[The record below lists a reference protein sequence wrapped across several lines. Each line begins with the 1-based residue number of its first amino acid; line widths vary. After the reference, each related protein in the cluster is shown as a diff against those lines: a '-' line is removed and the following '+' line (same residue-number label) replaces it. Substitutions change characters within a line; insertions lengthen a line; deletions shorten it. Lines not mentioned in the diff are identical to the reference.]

1 MKWVTPAP
9 VRSVRDDQFE
19 ILAKEFIENL
29 EQHWMLKKAK
39 KNTEAATWN
48 DRVQSSINEADVY
61 KTKGDKHV
69 YFVDGKAAALMV
81 TSEELTEELN
91 AIKIKDLSAHPGA
104 AGAGEIMIE
113 YAVNLSDNGG
123 KQGRISLFAAGNS
136 GGFYEKLGFTTHN
149 SLNFKLDPGK
159 SELWCK
165 LSDGL
170 WHLKKYTTEEQF
182 FVDSFE

>member
-9 VRSVRDDQFE
+9 VRSVGDDQFE
-19 ILAKEFIENL
+19 ILASKFIENL
-29 EQHWMLKKAK
+29 EQNWMLKKAK
-39 KNTEAATWN
+39 ENTEAATWN
-48 DRVQSSINEADVY
+48 DRVQSSITEANVY

-81 TSEELTEELN
+81 TSEELN

-123 KQGRISLFAAGNS
+123 KQGRVSLFAAGKS
-136 GGFYEKLGFTTHN
+136 AGFYEKLGFSTHD
-149 SLNFKLDPGK
+149 SFNFHLDPGE

-182 FVDSFE
+182 FVG